1 MVDRKLN
8 ERESLELIAQMIRN
22 TRRNLD
28 AGGGNMFLLW
38 GYTGV
43 VVTLGVWA
51 ALYFTNC
58 TACLW
63 GFWALP
69 VVGWLLSWWFGRRWR
84 KQQGAKD
91 YTDRVVS
98 QVWQM
103 IGIACCGVAVFAT
116 LYQAYG
122 LILPLCAML
131 VSLGSLLTGIIIR
144 YTLFSGL
151 PSLGFAWSLVLVFQV
166 VAALLSQE
174 HIRLPEVMAAQVN
187 TSAFQLMFSLGKSIS
202 LRLVLVVK
210 VVTAG

>member
-1 MVDRKLN
+1 MMEDRKLN

-63 GFWALP
+63 GFWTLP

-91 YTDRVVS
+91 YTDRVVG

-166 VAALLSQE
+166 VSSGVSSATLLVFAVIVLLS
-174 HIRLPEVMAAQVN
+174 
-187 TSAFQLMFSLGKSIS
+187 
-202 LRLVLVVK
+202 LVIPGHVLNRRARRESPVRK
-210 VVTAG
+210 

>member
-1 MVDRKLN
+1 MMEDRKLN

-63 GFWALP
+63 GFWTLP

-91 YTDRVVS
+91 YTDRVVC

-144 YTLFSGL
+144 YTLFRDCLRWALPGVWCWCFRWFPVVYLLQRCLCL
-151 PSLGFAWSLVLVFQV
+151 PSLCYYRW
-166 VAALLSQE
+166 LS
-174 HIRLPEVMAAQVN
+174 RGMC
-187 TSAFQLMFSLGKSIS
+187 
-202 LRLVLVVK
+202 
-210 VVTAG
+210 

>member
-1 MVDRKLN
+1 MEDRKLN

-63 GFWALP
+63 GFWTLP

-84 KQQGAKD
+84 KQQGAKGLYRPCSESGVAD
-91 YTDRVVS
+91 DWHCLLWCGCVCYVVS
-98 QVWQM
+98 GLRTDSAVVCHAGFAGQPAYGHYHPLYPVF
-103 IGIACCGVAVFAT
+103 GIAFAGLCLESGAGVSGGFRRCIFCNAACVCRHCAAVAGYPGACVEPSGSQGVASKEVR
-116 LYQAYG
+116 
-122 LILPLCAML
+122 
-131 VSLGSLLTGIIIR
+131 SL
-144 YTLFSGL
+144 
-151 PSLGFAWSLVLVFQV
+151 
-166 VAALLSQE
+166 
-174 HIRLPEVMAAQVN
+174 
-187 TSAFQLMFSLGKSIS
+187 
-202 LRLVLVVK
+202 
-210 VVTAG
+210 